1 MNSFIRA
8 VGTPRALQ
16 GAGPVY
22 RYAPALTNIDVS
34 EGAAQISDGLV
45 FPWDEHASA
54 LLSKRAIRNSQITLI
69 KLVNNRYK
77 KRHPFA

>member
-22 RYAPALTNIDVS
+22 RYALALINMDVS
-34 EGAAQISDGLV
+34 ECVAQISDGLG

-54 LLSKRAIRNSQITLI
+54 FLSKRAIRNSQIHLI
-69 KLVNNRYK
+69 K
-77 KRHPFA
+77 